1 MKEYKDGVFKELEE
15 VTPKDEG
22 QKILLKGMVIGQGDV
37 EHYPLM
43 IVTECP
49 RCSIEDSWEQDTL
62 EDDWRSA
69 YVMRK
74 CDRCAEAMREKEV
87 KKGMVKKI
95 IVAEQNKDN
104 PIFLTCFIYGDDIN
118 RIVPGKEIR
127 MEGILRSRKNKK
139 TDLTYK
145 KLFDVLKFRL
155 EEDKLIMPTEDEI
168 KEFDE
173 MDKTEIIKS
182 VAPHIKNMYTL
193 KEALL
198 ISSLGGVERDTFR
211 GDINTLMLGDPGTA
225 KTQLLKF
232 VKMMNQK
239 SDYVSGTSA
248 SGAGLFGGIDKT
260 PDGTHYARAGAAVMC
275 NGGVLGID
283 EMEKMND
290 NDRVY
295 AHEVMESQTFTLR
308 KIVPVTWQV
317 KISII
322 GAANPKKSRW
332 NTELTINEN
341 VNMPDSLLSRFGL
354 IFLVRDI
361 PNKSDD
367 LAIAEHLE
375 KVLMG
380 ELEQTLP
387 VDKLMKFIN
396 HAKHLRPK
404 PTREALEKVKEW
416 WADLR
421 NTDQVEG
428 SIAVDH
434 RTLYDLHRMAQAYA
448 KLDLS
453 DIVDTKHAQRAIDL
467 LKESLKTLGMNTPG
481 ERNASLVNQF
491 DKQGYIAWVFEKPIS
506 HDAAISKLCEK
517 PKWFPSEIKAAEMI
531 RDLKR
536 YGKILESGDKYS
548 WVS

>member
-1 MKEYKDGVFKELEE
+1 
-15 VTPKDEG
+15 
-22 QKILLKGMVIGQGDV
+22 
-37 EHYPLM
+37 
-43 IVTECP
+43 
-49 RCSIEDSWEQDTL
+49 
-62 EDDWRSA
+62 
-69 YVMRK
+69 
-74 CDRCAEAMREKEV
+74 
-87 KKGMVKKI
+87 
-95 IVAEQNKDN
+95 
-104 PIFLTCFIYGDDIN
+104 
-118 RIVPGKEIR
+118 
-127 MEGILRSRKNKK
+127 
-139 TDLTYK
+139 
-145 KLFDVLKFRL
+145 
-155 EEDKLIMPTEDEI
+155 
-168 KEFDE
+168 
-173 MDKTEIIKS
+173 
-182 VAPHIKNMYTL
+182 
-193 KEALL
+193 
-198 ISSLGGVERDTFR
+198 
-211 GDINTLMLGDPGTA
+211 
-225 KTQLLKF
+225 
-232 VKMMNQK
+232 MMNQK

-290 NDRVY
+290 YDRVY

-308 KIVPVTWQV
+308 KIIPVTWQV

-387 VDKLMKFIN
+387 IDKLMKFIN
-396 HAKHLRPK
+396 YAKRLRPN
-404 PTREALEKVKEW
+404 PTREALEKIKEW

-421 NTDQVEG
+421 NTDQAEG

-453 DIVDTKHAQRAIDL
+453 ETVDVTHAQRAIDL

-491 DKQGYIAWVFEKPIS
+491 DKQGYTAWVFEKPIS
-506 HDAAISKLCEK
+506 HDAAIEKLCDK
-517 PKWFPSEIKAAEMI
+517 PKWFPTEMKAAEMI

-536 YGKILESGDKYS
+536 YGKILESGGKYS